1 MRLRF
6 CRTPFRSPKL
16 RSALPSVVNL
26 VKWCLSGDTFVF
38 FSKLWQAHSLREMH
52 CPARCTD
59 SQRPIVRRGVLAQAT
74 VRGICGIGQQVE
86 QAFAAL
92 IGWKIAAVFVLI
104 DSVAFGKEMYCSF
117 IFQIA
122 RVCFSLRLYYHLWR
136 EVFFSYLNTFQLR
149 YEPWH
154 EHNRCF
160 KFSPA
165 WLEQVLGSRTIIGAI
180 ASPSPISLMS
190 QLSY

>member
-1 MRLRF
+1 
-6 CRTPFRSPKL
+6 
-16 RSALPSVVNL
+16 
-26 VKWCLSGDTFVF
+26 
-38 FSKLWQAHSLREMH
+38 MH

-117 IFQIA
+117 IFTSLTMWRFA
-122 RVCFSLRLYYHLWR
+122 CFINVITTLLWG
-136 EVFFSYLNTFQLR
+136 
-149 YEPWH
+149 
-154 EHNRCF
+154 
-160 KFSPA
+160 
-165 WLEQVLGSRTIIGAI
+165 GSVNMI
-180 ASPSPISLMS
+180 L
-190 QLSY
+190 L

>member
-1 MRLRF
+1 MVFKRRHL
-6 CRTPFRSPKL
+6 CLLLKTMT
-16 RSALPSVVNL
+16 SALFARDA
-26 VKWCLSGDTFVF
+26 LSSALHR
-38 FSKLWQAHSLREMH
+38 FSTAYCETGGFSAGHCARHLWHWSKSWA
-52 CPARCTD
+52 
-59 SQRPIVRRGVLAQAT
+59 
-74 VRGICGIGQQVE
+74 GICG
-86 QAFAAL
+86 

-154 EHNRCF
+154 EHNRSF
-160 KFSPA
+160 KFSSA
-165 WLEQVLGSRTIIGAI
+165 WLEQFLSSRTIIGAI
-180 ASPSPISLMS
+180 ASPSPLPLMA